1 MLQIQGKLYK
11 SIHQYT
17 QQYQIKRNTKNDTK
31 AHHNQ
36 IRQIKDKDK
45 ILKAVRKIKKTY
57 YLW

>member
-36 IRQIKDKDK
+36 IRQNKDKDK
-45 ILKAVRKIKKTY
+45 ILKAVRKIF
-57 YLW
+57 